1 MLCQR
6 GTAFLML
13 LSLLVLTTSRAAQ
26 AEDAFSLN
34 AEEFE
39 KKTWSNGGFAEI
51 KWEHM
56 DVRQGSALSLLNM
69 YDDPQTDLDQLSGSL
84 QLNGAYSK
92 GIAQLHWLLNAT
104 GQENNFGWYDTAD
117 IYESYLNI
125 TPSSGITASVGKKSY
140 KWGKGYAWNPVGY
153 INRTKDPNNPEE
165 ALEGFNTSDFE
176 MIRSFSGDLQNIALT
191 TALLPVWQGVN
202 EDFGAED
209 NLNLAAKLYL
219 LYLNTDIDFIVYSGN
234 SRTTRFGGDFSRNLT
249 TNFEIHGEAAY
260 IPEVERVTLNE
271 GGQRVHQSGSAT
283 SYLAGIRY
291 LTKYDLTSIIEYYHN
306 GLGYTEDE
314 MSQFYQRVATG
325 GTQWAL
331 TGNDTL
337 LQQMLQLSA
346 QGYSRPNPGRD
357 YLYARFSLKEPFDIL
372 YFTPAV
378 TTILN
383 LDDQSFSVTPEL
395 TYTGITN
402 WELQL
407 RFSLLN
413 GDQSTEFG
421 EKQNS
426 NKLELR
432 IRYFL

>member
-1 MLCQR
+1 MRAPQ
-6 GTAFLML
+6 
-13 LSLLVLTTSRAAQ
+13 RAA
-26 AEDAFSLN
+26 
-34 AEEFE
+34 
-39 KKTWSNGGFAEI
+39 K
-51 KWEHM
+51 
-56 DVRQGSALSLLNM
+56 
-69 YDDPQTDLDQLSGSL
+69 
-84 QLNGAYSK
+84 
-92 GIAQLHWLLNAT
+92 
-104 GQENNFGWYDTAD
+104 AD
-117 IYESYLNI
+117 N
-125 TPSSGITASVGKKSY
+125 
-140 KWGKGYAWNPVGY
+140 
-153 INRTKDPNNPEE
+153 
-165 ALEGFNTSDFE
+165 
-176 MIRSFSGDLQNIALT
+176 
-191 TALLPVWQGVN
+191 
-202 EDFGAED
+202 
-209 NLNLAAKLYL
+209 
-219 LYLNTDIDFIVYSGN
+219 LNTDIDFIVYSGN

-260 IPEVERVTLNE
+260 IPEVERITLSE
-271 GGQRVHQSGSAT
+271 GGQRVRQSGSAT

-291 LTKYDLTSIIEYYHN
+291 LTAFDLTSIIEYYHN
-306 GLGYTEDE
+306 GLGYTEEE
-314 MSQFYQRVATG
+314 MSRFYQRVAVGETLW
-325 GTQWAL
+325 TS
-331 TGNDTL
+331 TGNDAL

-357 YLYARFSLKEPFDIL
+357 YLYARFSLKEPFEIL

-432 IRYFL
+432 IRYFF

>member
-1 MLCQR
+1 MLRRR
-6 GTAFLML
+6 GAAFLFL
-13 LSLLVLTTSRAAQ
+13 LSFLVVIPSRAARG
-26 AEDAFSLN
+26 EEAFSF
-34 AEEFE
+34 AAAEFE
-39 KKTWSNGGFAEI
+39 KKTWNSGGFAEI
-51 KWEHM
+51 KGEHM
-56 DVRQGSALSLLNM
+56 DVRQGSAFSLLNM
-69 YDDPQTDLDQLSGSL
+69 DDAPPSDLDQLSGSL
-84 QLNGAYSK
+84 QLNGTYAQ

-117 IYESYLNI
+117 IYETYLNI
-125 TPSSGITASVGKKSY
+125 TPAAGMTASVGKRSY
-140 KWGKGYAWNPVGY
+140 KWGKGYAWNPVGF
-153 INRTKDPNNPEE
+153 INRAKDPNNPEE
-165 ALEGFNTSDFE
+165 ALEGFITSDFE

-234 SRTTRFGGDFSRNLT
+234 SRTTRFGADFSRNLT
-249 TNFEIHGEAAY
+249 TNFEIHGEAAS

-271 GGQRVHQSGSAT
+271 AGQRVRQSGSAT

-291 LTKYDLTSIIEYYHN
+291 LTAFDLTSIIEYYHN

-314 MSQFYQRVATG
+314 MSRFYQRVASGETLW
-325 GTQWAL
+325 TS
-331 TGNDTL
+331 TGNGAL

-357 YLYARFSLKEPFDIL
+357 YLYARFSLKEPFDVL

-383 LDDQSFSVTPEL
+383 LDDQSFSVTPEV

-402 WELQL
+402 WELRL
-407 RFSLLN
+407 RFALLN
-413 GDQSTEFG
+413 GDGSTEFG

-432 IRYFL
+432 IRYFF

>member
-1 MLCQR
+1 
-6 GTAFLML
+6 
-13 LSLLVLTTSRAAQ
+13 VRA
-26 AEDAFSLN
+26 EEAFSFD
-34 AEEFE
+34 AAEFE
-39 KKTWSNGGFAEI
+39 KKTLSNGGFAEI

-69 YDDPQTDLDQLSGSL
+69 YDDPQSDLDQFSGSL
-84 QLNGAYSK
+84 QLNGAYAK

-104 GQENNFGWYDTAD
+104 GQESTFGWYDTAD
-117 IYESYLNI
+117 IYETYLNL
-125 TPSSGITASVGKKSY
+125 TPASGMTASVGKKSY
-140 KWGKGYAWNPVGY
+140 KWGKGYAWNPVGF

-165 ALEGFNTSDFE
+165 ALEGFITSDFE

-209 NLNLAAKLYL
+209 NVNLAAKLYL

-249 TNFEIHGEAAY
+249 TNFEIHGEVAY

-271 GGQRVHQSGSAT
+271 GGQRVRQSGSAT

-291 LTKYDLTSIIEYYHN
+291 LTAFDLTSIIEYYHN

-314 MSQFYQRVATG
+314 MNRFYQRVAAG
-325 GTQWAL
+325 ETQWTV
-331 TGNDTL
+331 TGNDAL

-372 YFTPAV
+372 YFTPAL

-402 WELQL
+402 WELRL

-413 GDQSTEFG
+413 GDQASEFG

-432 IRYFL
+432 IRYFF